1 MLPNSCSRSYLTL
14 LALPSVVIGQISIF
28 ASWPF
33 LMRVLMRLP
42 LLLCLVLSTATLSAG
57 DWPSWRGPNGN
68 GIAVG
73 ETYPTQWSATENV
86 KWKTPL
92 PGSAGSTPVV
102 TGSLI
107 ALTCAER
114 DDKDQNGKNKVWGL
128 NRETGEVLWKTE
140 VGQEKPGK
148 HKKGSGCN
156 PSPVTDGKHLF
167 VYFKSGDF
175 AALDLAGNI
184 VWHKNLQKEYGE
196 DTLWWDLGSSPVLT
210 EKHVVITVM
219 QSPPSPSYIAAFNK
233 ENGEVVWKVLRELG
247 APEEAAQSYSTPVVT
262 TFNNQ
267 ETLVNVG
274 ADFVTAH
281 AAADGQE
288 LWRVGSLNPEVNKY
302 NRSIASAAVAD
313 GMVIA
318 PYSRGGMLHGIKL
331 GGSGDVTKS
340 HVVWSKAGISADVPT
355 PIAVGGKTYVLTD
368 KGVLACLKMESG
380 EVVWQSELEKNRHA
394 YSASPIL
401 AGGHLYAI
409 REDGKTF
416 VAETGAAFKLISQN
430 SLGEDQTVVATPV
443 FVDGQ
448 ILIRTFEGLYCVGK

>member
-1 MLPNSCSRSYLTL
+1 
-14 LALPSVVIGQISIF
+14 
-28 ASWPF
+28 
-33 LMRVLMRLP
+33 MRAP
-42 LLLCLVLSTATLSAG
+42 LLLCLVLLTTALTAG
-57 DWPSWRGPNGN
+57 EWPSWRGPNGN

-73 ETYPTQWSATENV
+73 ETYPTQWSATEHV

-140 VGQEKPGK
+140 VGDEKPGK

-175 AALDLAGNI
+175 AALDLTGKI

-233 ENGEVVWKVLRELG
+233 ENGEVVWKVLREMG

-262 TFNNQ
+262 TFKGQ

-281 AAADGQE
+281 AAVDGKE

-302 NRSIASAAVAD
+302 NRSIASAVVAD

-318 PYSRGGMLHGIKL
+318 PYSRGGMLHGIEM
-331 GGSGDVTKS
+331 GGTGDVTKS
-340 HVVWSKAGISADVPT
+340 HVIWSKPGVSADVPT
-355 PIAVGGKTYVLTD
+355 PIAVDAVAYVLTD
-368 KGVLACLKMESG
+368 KGVLACLNTTDG

-416 VAETGAAFKLISQN
+416 VAEAGAAFKLVAQN
-430 SLGEDQTVVATPV
+430 SLGEGQTVVATPV

-448 ILIRTFEGLYCVGK
+448 ILIRTFEGLYCIGM

>member
-1 MLPNSCSRSYLTL
+1 
-14 LALPSVVIGQISIF
+14 
-28 ASWPF
+28 
-33 LMRVLMRLP
+33 MRLP
-42 LLLCLVLSTATLSAG
+42 LTLCLSLCVSSIFAG
-57 DWPSWRGPNGN
+57 EWPSWRGPHGN
-68 GIAVG
+68 GVAEG
-73 ETYPTQWSATENV
+73 ASFPTQWSATENV

-114 DDKDQNGKNKVWGL
+114 DAQDQNGKNKVWGL
-128 NRETGEVLWKTE
+128 NRTTGEILWKTE
-140 VGQEKPGK
+140 VGNEKPGK

-156 PSPVTDGKHLF
+156 PSPVTDGQHIF

-175 AALDLAGNI
+175 AALDLKGQI

-219 QSPPSPSYIAAFNK
+219 QSLPSPSYLAAFNK
-233 ENGEVVWKVLRELG
+233 ETGEVVWKVARELG

-262 TFNNQ
+262 HHDGQ
-267 ETLVNVG
+267 EILVTVG

-281 AAADGQE
+281 AAADGKE
-288 LWRVGSLNPEVNKY
+288 LWRVGSLNPEKNKY
-302 NRSIASAAVAD
+302 FRSIASAAVAD
-313 GMVIA
+313 GMVVA
-318 PYSRGGMLHGIKL
+318 PYSRGEMLYGIKL

-340 HVVWSKAGISADVPT
+340 HVVWQKKGISSDVPT
-355 PIAVGGKTYVLTD
+355 PIATAGKAYVLTD
-368 KGVLACLKMESG
+368 KGVLACLNPATG
-380 EVVWQSELEKNRHA
+380 DVVWESQLQKTRHA

-401 AGGHLYAI
+401 AGGNLYAI
-409 REDGKTF
+409 REDGTTF
-416 VAETGAAFKLISQN
+416 VAAAGSEFKQVGMN
-430 SLGEDQTVVATPV
+430 SLGDDVTVVATPL

-448 ILIRTFEGLYCVGK
+448 ILIRTFEGLFCIGQ

>member
-1 MLPNSCSRSYLTL
+1 MRTFLILFLAL
-14 LALPSVVIGQISIF
+14 LAGTVHGS
-28 ASWPF
+28 
-33 LMRVLMRLP
+33 
-42 LLLCLVLSTATLSAG
+42 

-68 GIAVG
+68 GIANG
-73 ETYPTQWSATENV
+73 QHYPTHWSATENV
-86 KWKTPL
+86 RWKTPL

-114 DDKDQNGKNKVWGL
+114 AAKEESGQNMVWGL
-128 NRETGEVLWKTE
+128 NRETGEILWRRE

-156 PSPVTDGKHLF
+156 PSPVTDGKHIF

-175 AALDLAGNI
+175 AALDLKGNI

-196 DTLWWDLGSSPVLT
+196 DTLWWDLGTSPVLT

-219 QSPPSPSYIAAFNK
+219 QSQPSPSYLAAFNK
-233 ENGEVVWKVLRELG
+233 ETGEVVWKVLRELG

-262 TFNNQ
+262 HHEGQ
-267 ETLVNVG
+267 EILVTVG

-281 AAADGQE
+281 AAADGKE
-288 LWRVGSLNPEVNKY
+288 LWRVGSLNPEQNKY
-302 NRSIASAAVAD
+302 FRSIASAAVVGD
-313 GMVIA
+313 MVVA
-318 PYSRGGMLHGIKL
+318 PYSRGEMLYGIKL

-340 HVVWSKAGISADVPT
+340 HVVWQKKGISSDVPT
-355 PIAVGGKTYVLTD
+355 SIATDGKAYVLTD
-368 KGVLACLKMESG
+368 KGVLACLNAMTGDLVWES
-380 EVVWQSELEKNRHA
+380 QLQKNRNA

-401 AGGHLYAI
+401 AGGNLYAI
-409 REDGKTF
+409 REDGTTF
-416 VAETGAAFKLISQN
+416 VAEAGPAFKQVSVN
-430 SLGEDQTVVATPV
+430 SLGDGVTVVATPV

-448 ILIRTFEGLYCVGK
+448 ILIRTFEGLYCIGK